1 MPASLRVHSCTLLM
15 LATAPR
21 STCSQGVV
29 SDPPFEWYTF
39 GKAQLVAQLICA
51 SYWKRTAWAGL
62 VPPPRIDDATA
73 GLLYAIEA
81 CDT

>member
-21 STCSQGVV
+21 STCIQGVV
-29 SDPPFEWYTF
+29 SAPPFEWYTF
-39 GKAQLVAQLICA
+39 GKAQLVDQLICA
-51 SYWKRTAWAGL
+51 LYWKRTAWAGL
-62 VPPPRIDDATA
+62 AVPRTEDATA